1 MPPKEHAWSSGR
13 VLTEAQRER
22 KRELD
27 RQRTRQ
33 RRQQTANHIE
43 ALEQKVRGLES
54 IKSEE
59 GNSENYCSPDATQSL
74 PALSPATIAT
84 PATINP
90 EHAGGSVDVDPMKGD
105 ECQRIFTQVLRA
117 AGAQAPSR
125 VCIDHGLNQDALI
138 RGVLYG
144 WDDVAI
150 NGDFFCPLWR
160 IISLLDSRIFRF
172 SGTMTRFS
180 CLYMT
185 HQLLLCLSGAMP
197 VHDLPAWFRPR
208 PSQKA
213 IPHPL
218 AVDVLP
224 WPGLRERAVLNPE
237 LTAPNKFWNDIIYL
251 FRFWWPQPAADAV
264 MIDPATKLLT
274 FTGRYH
280 NSVRDIHMWR
290 VDESFF
296 ASFPETVDDIIP
308 GAPLEWPLCLPGY
321 SESAIATVAL
331 PLPLLPP
338 PESKDLP
345 TQEEQNLVTKGMT
358 YDMTQGFND
367 WT

>member
-1 MPPKEHAWSSGR
+1 MLPKEHVWSSGR
-13 VLTEAQRER
+13 VLTKAQRER

-33 RRQQTANHIE
+33 RRQQTASHIE
-43 ALEQKVRGLES
+43 ALEQKVRGLETV
-54 IKSEE
+54 KSD
-59 GNSENYCSPDATQSL
+59 GENFESYTSPNAIHSL
-74 PALSPATIAT
+74 PALCPATIT
-84 PATINP
+84 TSSTIHV
-90 EHAGGSVDVDPMKGD
+90 ETAGGSTDPLKGD
-105 ECQRIFTQVLRA
+105 ECQKIFTQVLGA
-117 AGAQAPSR
+117 AGAQAASR
-125 VCIDHGLNQDALI
+125 VCIDHALNQDALI

-144 WDDVAI
+144 WDDVAV

-172 SGTMTRFS
+172 SATMTRFS

-185 HQLLLCLSGAMP
+185 HQLLLCLAGATP
-197 VHDLPAWFRPR
+197 VNNLPAWFRPR

-213 IPHPL
+213 IPHAL

-224 WPGLRERAVLNPE
+224 WPGLRERAIFNPQ

-264 MIDPATKLLT
+264 VIDLTTKLLA

-290 VDESFF
+290 VDKDFF
-296 ASFPETVDDIIP
+296 ASFPETVDDLIP

-321 SESAIATVAL
+321 SDSAIATVAL
-331 PLPLLPP
+331 PLPLPP
-338 PESKDLP
+338 AGDSKVLTREENSA
-345 TQEEQNLVTKGMT
+345 TQAMT
-358 YDMTQGFND
+358 DEMTAELND